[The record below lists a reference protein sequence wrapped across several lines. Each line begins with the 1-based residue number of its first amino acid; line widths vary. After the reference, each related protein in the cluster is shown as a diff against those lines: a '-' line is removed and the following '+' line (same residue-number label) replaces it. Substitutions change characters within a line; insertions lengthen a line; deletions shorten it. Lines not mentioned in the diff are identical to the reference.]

1 MSIHLDEN
9 PSLFRTPRTRGF
21 FFLHEAK
28 VVVEVEERAKRASEK
43 SEKNATETRP
53 SRQRRREKK
62 NLSFLFCRL
71 NLAKIKLSSHDT
83 TPNPL
88 PTLPDARKEETEAA
102 EAAKTQGA
110 KSCSRHSTFDVQGQK
125 RKKKR
130 SGTSRKEKRTCRH
143 QVGRSSGSACVF
155 EVRTH

>member
-43 SEKNATETRP
+43 SKKNATETRP

-71 NLAKIKLSSHDT
+71 DLAKIKLSSHDT

-88 PTLPDARKEETEAA
+88 LTLPDARKEETEAA
-102 EAAKTQGA
+102 EAVKTRGPKVVSDIQHLMF
-110 KSCSRHSTFDVQGQK
+110 RDRNER
-125 RKKKR
+125 RKGVELLKTKNAPAGIR
-130 SGTSRKEKRTCRH
+130 
-143 QVGRSSGSACVF
+143 
-155 EVRTH
+155 